1 MKLEKIQ
8 KRFFDVDK
16 SIHLVLFNIITLA
29 GIGGGILGLIVS
41 VACKLPLV
49 QLASIAAALLV
60 LIACFY
66 IANWKG
72 KLKQASTGIVVII
85 TMLLFPAMFFTDGGA
100 YGGMGYWFT
109 LGIVFNFLMVEGA
122 AFSVILVLQ
131 IIVILCC
138 YWVAYL
144 YPQLVVP
151 IGSEANI
158 FIDILQ
164 SLIIL
169 GLVVGVIYRFQTKVY
184 RKALHQIE
192 KQNEEL
198 KRSEEKADKANQAK
212 SDFLS
217 NMSHEIRTPINAVIG
232 MNEMILREA
241 KEEQLLEYAT
251 AVQNSALALLSI
263 INDVLDISKIEAGKI
278 EISEARYELSSL
290 LTDSYTMIIDR
301 AESRGLEFEVCCEES
316 IPAFLLGDMVRIRQI
331 LANLLTN
338 AVKYTDHG
346 KIRLCV
352 TGEYEDG
359 IFYLTARVEDT
370 GIGISEENRERLF
383 GKFER
388 FDLVRNQSIEGTG
401 LGLSITKELVELMH
415 GTIEAESE
423 YGVGSVFTVRIPQ
436 KVLSDQPI
444 GSFDIK
450 KRIHSREGQHYE
462 SRFMAPAARI
472 LVVDDVAMN
481 LKVFVNLLKE
491 TQIEIDTAQSGAECI
506 ALATKR
512 QYDIIFMDHM
522 MPQLNGIDTLKALR
536 ERPDNLNMQ
545 TPVVMLTANAL
556 SGVEEMYLKEGFSA
570 YLSKPVRG
578 KNLEEM
584 VLRFL
589 PGEKVI
595 KAGAREKKEK
605 KDPLLSLQEKVPEL
619 DTQQGLLYCA
629 GDQDFYLEIL
639 KDYCKNDKT
648 EKLRALWKAGELE
661 NYRVEIHGL
670 KSTSKT
676 IGLTAFSQ
684 QAKEIEDALKEGRTT
699 QLSEKCEELL
709 LTYAVLKKN
718 IENAL
723 DFM

>member
-60 LIACFY
+60 LITCFY

>member
-383 GKFER
+383 GKF
-388 FDLVRNQSIEGTG
+388 S
-401 LGLSITKELVELMH
+401 
-415 GTIEAESE
+415 
-423 YGVGSVFTVRIPQ
+423 
-436 KVLSDQPI
+436 
-444 GSFDIK
+444 
-450 KRIHSREGQHYE
+450 
-462 SRFMAPAARI
+462 
-472 LVVDDVAMN
+472 
-481 LKVFVNLLKE
+481 
-491 TQIEIDTAQSGAECI
+491 
-506 ALATKR
+506 
-512 QYDIIFMDHM
+512 
-522 MPQLNGIDTLKALR
+522 
-536 ERPDNLNMQ
+536 
-545 TPVVMLTANAL
+545 
-556 SGVEEMYLKEGFSA
+556 
-570 YLSKPVRG
+570 
-578 KNLEEM
+578 
-584 VLRFL
+584 
-589 PGEKVI
+589 
-595 KAGAREKKEK
+595 
-605 KDPLLSLQEKVPEL
+605 
-619 DTQQGLLYCA
+619 
-629 GDQDFYLEIL
+629 
-639 KDYCKNDKT
+639 
-648 EKLRALWKAGELE
+648 
-661 NYRVEIHGL
+661 
-670 KSTSKT
+670 
-676 IGLTAFSQ
+676 GLTW
-684 QAKEIEDALKEGRTT
+684 
-699 QLSEKCEELL
+699 
-709 LTYAVLKKN
+709 
-718 IENAL
+718 
-723 DFM
+723 

>member
-60 LIACFY
+60 LITCFY

-164 SLIIL
+164 SRIIL

-462 SRFMAPAARI
+462 SRFTAPAARI

-723 DFM
+723 DIM